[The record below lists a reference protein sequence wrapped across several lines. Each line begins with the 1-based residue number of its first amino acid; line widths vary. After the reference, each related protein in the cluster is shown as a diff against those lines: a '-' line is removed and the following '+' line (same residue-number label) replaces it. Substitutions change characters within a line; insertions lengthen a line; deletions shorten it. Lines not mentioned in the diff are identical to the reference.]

1 MEARPERLPVPV
13 WVTAPGELGP
23 IADHSVR

>member
-13 WVTAPGELGP
+13 RVAAPGELGP